1 MKELYIYFFN
11 RVKRD
16 SIGLE
21 ASALSFTSILALI
34 PAISVIFYF
43 FAVFPAFS
51 EFRESLKAFAQANF
65 MPVFS
70 ESLGK
75 YVGTFVDHAGKLTA
89 TSTIVFFI
97 ISLMLVRSI
106 DQCLN
111 RIWRGGKRK
120 LGSMI
125 AIYWT
130 LLTLGPIALGII
142 IWIFTRVVGIAISS
156 NVHIGMALM
165 LAYFIFPIIIE
176 CAVLTAL
183 YVIVPRVR
191 VKMQDAFLGAIFVT
205 VAFEVSKKLFSI
217 FVLNFS
223 NYEAIYGAIAVI
235 PALFVWIYISWWLV
249 LLGAE
254 FTASLGVVRS
264 GLSDDVPSFMVYLAN
279 VTGSTLGSEELV
291 RPKNKQAPIK
301 VKITSN
307 RAKPT

>member
-1 MKELYIYFFN
+1 
-11 RVKRD
+11 
-16 SIGLE
+16 
-21 ASALSFTSILALI
+21 
-34 PAISVIFYF
+34 
-43 FAVFPAFS
+43 
-51 EFRESLKAFAQANF
+51 
-65 MPVFS
+65 
-70 ESLGK
+70 
-75 YVGTFVDHAGKLTA
+75 
-89 TSTIVFFI
+89 
-97 ISLMLVRSI
+97 
-106 DQCLN
+106 
-111 RIWRGGKRK
+111 
-120 LGSMI
+120 MI
-125 AIYWT
+125 A
-130 LLTLGPIALGII
+130 
-142 IWIFTRVVGIAISS
+142 
-156 NVHIGMALM
+156 
-165 LAYFIFPIIIE
+165 YFVFPIIIE
-176 CAVLTAL
+176 CGVLTAV

-279 VTGSTLGSEELV
+279 VTGSTLGSEELI

-307 RAKPT
+307 RAKPN

>member
-75 YVGTFVDHAGKLTA
+75 YVGTFVEHAGKLTA

-142 IWIFTRVVGIAISS
+142 IWIFTRVVGMAISS

-165 LAYFIFPIIIE
+165 IAYFIFPIIIE

-191 VKMQDAFLGAIFVT
+191 VKLQDALLGAIFVT

-264 GLSDDVPSFMVYLAN
+264 GLSDEVPSFMVYLAN
-279 VTGSTLGSEELV
+279 VTGSTLGSDELD
-291 RPKNKQAPIK
+291 RPRSKQPPIK

-307 RAKPT
+307 RAKAK